1 MFLSHFFDCT
11 FCKAENK
18 IKIDYD
24 DRGTLQMKK
33 GDELP
38 YTCSSCHKK
47 DKIHI
52 NKISARS
59 NKIILIIS
67 VIISVLSL
75 FLTMNFG
82 IIAYAS
88 LAFPLLVYVY
98 LNNLE
103 NNFNSYRIK
112 TK

>member
-1 MFLSHFFDCT
+1 MFLSHFFNCN
-11 FCKAENK
+11 FCKTENK
-18 IKIDYD
+18 IKIDQD

-38 YTCSSCHKK
+38 YICSSCHKK

-59 NKIILIIS
+59 NKIILLISIIIS
-67 VIISVLSL
+67 MISLI
-75 FLTMNFG
+75 LTFNSGF
-82 IIAYAS
+82 IAYAS
-88 LAFPLLVYVY
+88 FGFPILVYVY

-112 TK
+112 N